1 MGSLSLLQ
9 GIFPTQESNRGLLH
23 CRRILYQLSYQVSP
37 RPRLLLNIP
46 HQRLSSPGTG
56 PWSVRN
62 RAAQQE
68 VSSWQANPRS
78 FICIYIRSPWV
89 SHQPQMGPSRC
100 RKTSWGLPPILSYG
114 ELDNHFITCHHV
126 AVVDV
131 KWTMDVTHLNHP
143 KTLPSLLPVL
153 PPPSTETSP

>member
-1 MGSLSLLQ
+1 MLEWVAFPFSRDLPNPGIEPRSLPLQTDSLRAELPGKPKNTGVGNLSLFQ

-56 PWSVRN
+56 LWSVRN

-68 VSSWQANPRS
+68 VSSCKQIHEASSVFTSAPPGSPISPRWDRLGAGKQAGG
-78 FICIYIRSPWV
+78 
-89 SHQPQMGPSRC
+89 SH
-100 RKTSWGLPPILSYG
+100 
-114 ELDNHFITCHHV
+114 
-126 AVVDV
+126 
-131 KWTMDVTHLNHP
+131 
-143 KTLPSLLPVL
+143 
-153 PPPSTETSP
+153 